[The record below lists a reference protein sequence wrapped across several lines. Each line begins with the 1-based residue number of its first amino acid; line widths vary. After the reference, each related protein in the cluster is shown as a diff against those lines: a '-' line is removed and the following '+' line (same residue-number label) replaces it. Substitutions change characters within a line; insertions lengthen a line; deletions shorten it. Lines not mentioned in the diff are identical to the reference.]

1 MINYFNFKRI
11 RNQYLLTNDLG
22 RYIFI
27 TPDQFRELMEQGTVS
42 DPIIDNRLRKNA
54 FIFDS
59 SVEAFLDNFENHM
72 INAKKYLFLPTQL
85 HIFVVNTACNMQC
98 VYCQAQNGEEIPNA
112 FMSRET
118 AQAAVEI
125 ALQSPSNNLQ
135 FEFQGGEPLLNFDI
149 IRFIVEYSHER

>member
-22 RYIFI
+22 RYIFV
-27 TPDQFRELMEQGTVS
+27 TPDQFRELMKQGTVS

-59 SVEAFLDNFENHM
+59 SVEAFLDNFEDHM
-72 INAKKYLFLPTQL
+72 INAKKYLFLATQL

-98 VYCQAQNGEEIPNA
+98 VYCQAQNGEEIPA
-112 FMSRET
+112 DSGFIGGT
-118 AQAAVEI
+118 ILI
-125 ALQSPSNNLQ
+125 A
-135 FEFQGGEPLLNFDI
+135 
-149 IRFIVEYSHER
+149 

>member
-59 SVEAFLDNFENHM
+59 SVEALLDNF
-72 INAKKYLFLPTQL
+72 
-85 HIFVVNTACNMQC
+85 
-98 VYCQAQNGEEIPNA
+98 
-112 FMSRET
+112 
-118 AQAAVEI
+118 
-125 ALQSPSNNLQ
+125 
-135 FEFQGGEPLLNFDI
+135 
-149 IRFIVEYSHER
+149 